1 LIHAARLAHDGSR
14 EARVDFTRV
23 MADVHAAIARV
34 YAFETPEALAKRGVE
49 VAIGNVRFQDDETV
63 EVAGRR
69 IRGEHFVVCT
79 GAAPHIPQIPGL
91 ESVMYLTYETVFDLD
106 RLPASMIVI
115 GAGATGVEIAQ
126 ALARLG
132 CKITLIDQRPSVLT
146 EADPDA
152 AAIIHRSLQSDGID
166 VQLSAVVNGVTPS
179 GAQVVVATSTSRLT
193 ADAFLLATGRRPRIG
208 ALDLERA
215 HIDLHDGSIRVD
227 KHLRTTN
234 PHAYAAGDVTGGFQ
248 FTHYAGW
255 QGYVAARNALLP
267 GTQEGLRQNIPW
279 VVFTDPEVA
288 QAGLSEVE
296 ARAQFSDVKVHRLEL
311 ERVDRAQTADEREGF
326 LKLITGAGGKL
337 VGATVVSVAAGETVN
352 ELALAIDRG
361 LTLSDLA
368 STIHAYPTFG
378 FAVQQLAAE
387 ATFEAAASGIRGQA
401 IRALRRLT

>member
-1 LIHAARLAHDGSR
+1 
-14 EARVDFTRV
+14 
-23 MADVHAAIARV
+23 
-34 YAFETPEALAKRGVE
+34 
-49 VAIGNVRFQDDETV
+49 
-63 EVAGRR
+63 
-69 IRGEHFVVCT
+69 
-79 GAAPHIPQIPGL
+79 
-91 ESVMYLTYETVFDLD
+91 MYLTYETVFDLD
-106 RLPASMIVI
+106 RMPASMIVI

-234 PHAYAAGDVTGGFQ
+234 PHVYAAGDVTGGFQ

-337 VGATVVSVAAGETVN
+337 VGASVVSMVAGETIN
-352 ELALAIDRG
+352 ELALAVDRG

-401 IRALRRLT
+401 IRALRRLTGPE